1 MDGETLQ
8 RMIKDALFTVKE
20 ESVLDFTKSDVEYQA
35 SCERHEKAR
44 NAYDT
49 IRSSLT
55 NEQRKIVDELL
66 EATDEND
73 TDMHDLMYMTGM
85 RDMYLLL
92 QSYGAIRSPGW
103 QKPND

>member
-1 MDGETLQ
+1 MQ
-8 RMIKDALFTVKE
+8 RMIKDALSTVKE
-20 ESVLDFTKSDVEYQA
+20 ESVLDFTRGDVEYQA
-35 SCERHEKAR
+35 SEERREKAQK
-44 NAYDT
+44 AYDA

-55 NEQRKIVDELL
+55 DEQRRIVDELL